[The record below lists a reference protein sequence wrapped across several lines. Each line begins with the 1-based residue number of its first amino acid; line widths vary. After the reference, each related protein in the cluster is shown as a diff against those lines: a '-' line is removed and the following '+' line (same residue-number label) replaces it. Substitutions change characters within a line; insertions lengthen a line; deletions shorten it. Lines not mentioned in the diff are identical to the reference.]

1 MVKRDR
7 DLNSVRISSE
17 RRSLHNY
24 LERKAESAVQGENV
38 AQKRSEAEAK
48 KEIKS
53 WEQKSSEMT
62 LYETHRE
69 LESQKIADLS
79 SKSMGRPGSK
89 RKD

>member
-1 MVKRDR
+1 MGKRDR

-38 AQKRSEAEAK
+38 AQKRSSEAEADM
-48 KEIKS
+48 EIKS

-62 LYETHRE
+62 LYETH
-69 LESQKIADLS
+69 
-79 SKSMGRPGSK
+79 
-89 RKD
+89 